1 MKVAF
6 FPLSHEVSGP
16 CNPDLRYVNVMTSKI
31 FTSSKVPVLAASW
44 TISATHKKRE
54 RDTIGNLMI
63 IYRVALITL
72 TRSVVLPVYGVC
84 VWLPVSG
91 MCRVPTYL
99 SIPSIHPS
107 SHHPMPYL
115 IPANVP
121 WESVDIRRRASE
133 REKKKKKNSSREA
146 AHCTEGTGWDGDVLV
161 LQPPLSIP
169 FLGYIGSW
177 IPMSTHTQEY
187 VGRGICSQLVT
198 VQLGPA
204 PKPVSSTYRAVRES
218 NSTCPRALTK
228 WANVYVMS
236 KFLAKTRWLNGAHLC
251 ALVLQARQPEL
262 AGSIGSEHVEEQV
275 SLGPLMLCNNRRRS
289 VRNGIVGDSVMCVT
303 RLPCQIGEAQKDAT
317 WGQS

>member
-133 REKKKKKNSSREA
+133 REKKKKKKKTALGRQPIVQRELDGTVTCLSSSLPYQFLF
-146 AHCTEGTGWDGDVLV
+146 WDISGVGFPCPHTPKNMSDVVSAVNWSLYNLDLHRSQFPRHIVLSESPTAPVLV
-161 LQPPLSIP
+161 
-169 FLGYIGSW
+169 
-177 IPMSTHTQEY
+177 
-187 VGRGICSQLVT
+187 R
-198 VQLGPA
+198 
-204 PKPVSSTYRAVRES
+204 
-218 NSTCPRALTK
+218 
-228 WANVYVMS
+228 
-236 KFLAKTRWLNGAHLC
+236 
-251 ALVLQARQPEL
+251 
-262 AGSIGSEHVEEQV
+262 
-275 SLGPLMLCNNRRRS
+275 
-289 VRNGIVGDSVMCVT
+289 
-303 RLPCQIGEAQKDAT
+303 
-317 WGQS
+317 